1 MSTTSGSFFLTGNRV
16 GSVFNGGG
24 QSNSKGMSNDIQ
36 GLIDEFHTDTSNLRE
51 TINRKNKNINGTGS
65 TRGSQSGFRVTSGNY
80 RATHGSGFGN
90 LSQKAAKI

>member
-24 QSNSKGMSNDIQ
+24 PSNTKGMSNDIQ
-36 GLIDEFHTDTSNLRE
+36 GLIDEFHTDTSNVRE
-51 TINRKNKNINGTGS
+51 AINRKNKNINGS
-65 TRGSQSGFRVTSGNY
+65 TRGSQSGIRISSGNF

-90 LSQKAAKI
+90 LS